1 MFDTFVTIYCYAC
14 RYKIE
19 LKKLVNHYHSL
30 MDNLNDAE
38 FSLMADQVQELRQV
52 LNSGSSVVNWNS
64 LGKLQT
70 LKITSCFRTILTS
83 KSSYQC
89 NFLN

>member
-1 MFDTFVTIYCYAC
+1 MSLEVCFDTFVTIYCYAY

-38 FSLMADQVQELRQV
+38 FSLMADQVQDLRRV
-52 LNSGSSVVNWNS
+52 LSFGCKKVNWS
-64 LGKLQT
+64 CLGKLHT
-70 LKITSCFRTILTS
+70 NLRIMYLKCI
-83 KSSYQC
+83 
-89 NFLN
+89 